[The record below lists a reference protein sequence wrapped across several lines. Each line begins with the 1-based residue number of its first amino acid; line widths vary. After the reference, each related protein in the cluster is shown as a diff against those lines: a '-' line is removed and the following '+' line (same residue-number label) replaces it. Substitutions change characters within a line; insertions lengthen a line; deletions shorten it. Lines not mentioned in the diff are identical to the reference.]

1 MSITGQGIG
10 IVATGQYAF
19 KGAMASA
26 PSASA
31 YPLGTHAFFTD
42 VGPNGTDMVV
52 SSSGTWI
59 PHNGR
64 ALLSRLTLPVVKA
77 PTIPADA
84 SGTANGAITFGT
96 AVNTAFTRCFCY
108 FDANVV
114 NATQPA
120 GFYYMEMSSTTAA
133 IVYNNTYTPAN
144 GVYPTEPTSKTA
156 FSGAVPG
163 GAGVTTEVTAF
174 SYNING
180 GLLGLYGTLILEIYF
195 EANTTAG
202 IKSPRNKLGG
212 TTTHQGSLQS
222 TPMIHSLAALKN
234 IGAQNRQRTNASF
247 LNTTSGTSA
256 ITATIDTSVDTTG
269 VFTLQTAA
277 ATDWCALSLFNVNF
291 EVA

>member
-1 MSITGQGIG
+1 MAYPIPIAIG
-10 IVATGQYAF
+10 SQYAF

-42 VGPNGTDMVV
+42 VGLNGTDMVV
-52 SSSGTWI
+52 SASGTWI

-96 AVNTAFTRCFCY
+96 AVGATFANCYCY
-108 FDANVV
+108 FAANVV

-133 IVYNNTYTPAN
+133 IVYNNTYTPAS
-144 GVYPTEPTSKTA
+144 GTYPTEPTSKTA
-156 FSGAVPG
+156 FAGAVPG
-163 GAGVTTEVTAF
+163 GAGSTAEITAF
-174 SYNING
+174 ISLVNANLMG
-180 GLLGLYGTLILEIYF
+180 ADGCLII
-195 EANTTAG
+195 EASQEATNNANSKTCR
-202 IKSPRNKLGG
+202 IKLGASTAVVSSIVSTANIHGFSLIRNIGSTSRQRSVNLFTNG
-212 TTTHQGSLQS
+212 TT
-222 TPMIHSLAALKN
+222 
-234 IGAQNRQRTNASF
+234 
-247 LNTTSGTSA
+247 GTVPT
-256 ITATIDTSVDTTG
+256 ITTIDT
-269 VFTLQTAA
+269 TANSELSYTFQA
-277 ATDWCALSLFNVNF
+277 GTATDWVALSCFNVNI

>member
-1 MSITGQGIG
+1 MAYPIPIAIG
-10 IVATGQYAF
+10 SQYAF

-42 VGPNGTDMVV
+42 VGLNGTDMVV

-59 PHNGR
+59 PHNGC

-156 FSGAVPG
+156 FAGAVPG
-163 GAGVTTEVTAF
+163 GAGSTAEITAF
-174 SYNING
+174 AYKLNG
-180 GLLGLYGTLILEIYF
+180 SLLGLYGELVLKI
-195 EANTTAG
+195 AG
-202 IKSPRNKLGG
+202 EHNASAPTKTFTHKIASD
-212 TTTHQGSLQS
+212 TTTNHVSTTTGVNFQGASY
-222 TPMIHSLAALKN
+222 TRN
-234 IGAQNRQRTNASF
+234 IGSQSRQRSNPKFNTAIV
-247 LNTTSGTSA
+247 LNSEIAT
-256 ITATIDTSVDTTG
+256 TIDTSTDQTCLITIRCVTDPTNWAALTE
-269 VFTLQTAA
+269 FTANIEAA
-277 ATDWCALSLFNVNF
+277 
-291 EVA
+291 